1 MNAYPTRQEFAAQLG
16 SQFRV
21 DLGDGESL
29 DLTLAEVNDLGERR
43 EGDKVIESFSLIFEG
58 PPDILLHQHIFT
70 VSHPDLGEHQ
80 IFLVPLGP
88 EGGVLQYEA
97 IFN

>member
-1 MNAYPTRQEFAAQLG
+1 MHVYPTRDQFAAQLG
-16 SQFRV
+16 SQFSV

-29 DLTLAEVNDLGERR
+29 DLTLTEVTPLGERR
-43 EGDKVIESFSLIFEG
+43 EGDRIIESFSLIFEG
-58 PPDILLHQHIFT
+58 PPSILLHQRTFT
-70 VSHPDLGEHQ
+70 VRHPTLGEHP

-88 EGGVLQYEA
+88 EGGVLRYEA